1 MSLSPG
7 TRLLCRMNVLSG
19 GAGCGKPPGAAS
31 RPNSLT
37 RLGAGRA
44 LGRLL
49 VEGEPQSQDPVAQ
62 RRAART
68 PPPPPRAP
76 YSWAFSSGIRQTGL
90 HEASETTGVLCA
102 NRESEALGGLTA
114 AVLTL
119 PWEWAPG

>member
-68 PPPPPRAP
+68 PPPPPVPHTPGPSQVASDKQGSMRPARP
-76 YSWAFSSGIRQTGL
+76 LEFSAQT
-90 HEASETTGVLCA
+90 E
-102 NRESEALGGLTA
+102 NQRPLGD
-114 AVLTL
+114 
-119 PWEWAPG
+119 